1 MDCVT
6 SKILIVD
13 DQLEFAEMMAQILR
27 LEGLGAS
34 IAGDGETALRKIR
47 GEVPDLILL
56 DLGLPDMN
64 GKDVMTKA
72 KAIDGDIAVIVIT
85 GYGGERVAIEM
96 MKAGAFDFISKPFE
110 KEVLLGSIRNALT
123 LRQALLEDK
132 RNEGYSSLDKFFP
145 FLAHEIRNPLHAISG
160 ALTIIQRRID
170 LQDEILAQ
178 STRIIQEEVRHLT
191 EFVQECLNFVRPPSQ
206 GRYTDVDIREVTSV
220 IVNIIHHIF
229 EEASEWVRIR
239 VEIEPGL
246 PRVKA
251 NYEEIKQA
259 FLNIVR
265 NGFEAM
271 SHGGELCIQ
280 ARLLAVGNP
289 GCVEVRFIDTG
300 PGIPKEH
307 LLSVFDP
314 FFTTKTAGTGLGLA
328 ICRRIVERHR
338 GQIWVESEGGRG
350 TTVTVRL
357 PLRPAEES
365 GGVRE

>member
-1 MDCVT
+1 MDSVH

-13 DQLEFAEMMAQILR
+13 DHLEFAEMMAQILR
-27 LEGLGAS
+27 LEGLAAS
-34 IAGDGETALRKIR
+34 LASDGESALRKIR
-47 GEVPDLILL
+47 TDVPDLILL

-123 LRQALLEDK
+123 LRQAQLDDK
-132 RNEGYSSLDKFFP
+132 RNEGYSSLEKFFP

-170 LQDEILAQ
+170 LRDEILAQ

-206 GRYTDVDIREVTSV
+206 GRYADVDIREVTSV
-220 IVNIIHHIF
+220 IANIIRHMF
-229 EEASEWVRIR
+229 EEASDRVRIH

-246 PRVKA
+246 PRIKA

-259 FLNIVR
+259 FLNIAR

-271 SHGGELCIQ
+271 DRGGELRIQ
-280 ARLLAVGNP
+280 ARLLTAGNP
-289 GCVEVRFIDTG
+289 GCVEIRFIDTG
-300 PGIPKEH
+300 AGIQREH
-307 LLSVFDP
+307 LSSVFDP

-338 GQIWVESEGGRG
+338 GQIWVESEWGRG
-350 TTVTVRL
+350 TTVAVKL
-357 PLRPAEES
+357 PLSPAGEP
-365 GGVRE
+365 GGIRE